1 MNEKQYLKLCKFADE
16 ILLDSNATPV
26 RISIQW
32 LHIIREHPVLL
43 KNYETLFLTHR
54 ANFESIRIW
63 LNPILIKLSLLK
75 LLLKSFFYPDVSEW
89 SKTLDHLSPRD
100 ILFISLLVN
109 ETQFES
115 RTDLY
120 YYDLPLKLNEYGF
133 PSLIAMLNHTKELSS
148 HFSEKQSKEK
158 IYSVVFSQNL
168 GLFNELKNLRLLLK
182 ESRILRKSA
191 RSERHSLK
199 KKYYIRHLLKLCL
212 QVAYIPCAW
221 QHS

>member
-100 ILFISLLVN
+100 ILFISHLVN

-120 YYDLPLKLNEYGF
+120 Y
-133 PSLIAMLNHTKELSS
+133 
-148 HFSEKQSKEK
+148 
-158 IYSVVFSQNL
+158 
-168 GLFNELKNLRLLLK
+168 
-182 ESRILRKSA
+182 
-191 RSERHSLK
+191 
-199 KKYYIRHLLKLCL
+199 
-212 QVAYIPCAW
+212 
-221 QHS
+221 